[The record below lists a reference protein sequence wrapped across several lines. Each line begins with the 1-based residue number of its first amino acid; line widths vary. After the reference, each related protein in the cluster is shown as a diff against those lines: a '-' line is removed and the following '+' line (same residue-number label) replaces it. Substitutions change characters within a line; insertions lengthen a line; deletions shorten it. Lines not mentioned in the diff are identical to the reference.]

1 MTVCKIYISIL
12 MRFMANKL
20 GRLLTLGGIFSTQRL
35 SRHRLL
41 VAIEIW
47 RKHYTDFEIQKALQI
62 SITKFQVMWAFG
74 THVASI
80 DYIACRIIMQPFYN
94 FDIIFDVSKN
104 GTFNVAFKA
113 WVCGRFQVTS
123 VLARNIC
130 QWKRVCVDFCFSEIL
145 Q

>member
-1 MTVCKIYISIL
+1 
-12 MRFMANKL
+12 MANKL
-20 GRLLTLGGIFSTQRL
+20 GRLLTLGRIFSTQRL

-94 FDIIFDVSKN
+94 FDIILMSARMALSMLPLKLEF
-104 GTFNVAFKA
+104 VAGFKWRQSLQEIFVNEKEFA
-113 WVCGRFQVTS
+113 WIS
-123 VLARNIC
+123 VFLKFYNNFWRSEQNI
-130 QWKRVCVDFCFSEIL
+130 
-145 Q
+145 

>member
-1 MTVCKIYISIL
+1 
-12 MRFMANKL
+12 MANKL
-20 GRLLTLGGIFSTQRL
+20 GRLLTLGRIFSTQRL

-94 FDIIFDVSKN
+94 FDIIFINLLTLILKLE
-104 GTFNVAFKA
+104 FVAGFKWRQSLQEIFVNEKEFA
-113 WVCGRFQVTS
+113 WIS
-123 VLARNIC
+123 VFLKFYNNFWRSEQNI
-130 QWKRVCVDFCFSEIL
+130 
-145 Q
+145 

>member
-1 MTVCKIYISIL
+1 
-12 MRFMANKL
+12 MANKL
-20 GRLLTLGGIFSTQRL
+20 GRLLTLGRIFSTQRL

-123 VLARNIC
+123 SLQEIFVNEKEFAWISVFLKFYNNFWRSEQNI
-130 QWKRVCVDFCFSEIL
+130 
-145 Q
+145 